1 MTHRKV
7 KKAQKPRIR
16 RSNITPQQR
25 RVRVSKAAHDVI
37 LSIRNDASSVEGLSR
52 TIEWTLA
59 RYKYHRYLAS
69 LVPRSSSQLPDYVL
83 ATEDSLENALKWQI
97 AAICAGRS
105 KIENHNRNAYACIE
119 EITDYTSSLESAN
132 IEMQTCMWSYSAAS
146 QALFSLAKTNGLEAQ
161 RRWMKGSFYVSN
173 PSISNIILYSKGIA
187 SEGDR
192 HPLDIMEVLNRFIF
206 SKIIDEELN
215 LLLYYLTFNPPLNLD
230 VAAKLSPLLLYF
242 PLVDQY
248 EFLANLITSDPK
260 SSGPEG
266 LPYTR
271 EFIELLSIT
280 GDWRGRSWE
289 LLAKNSAPSLLSLP
303 IINRWCSYFLDS
315 IGVLDGISSAPDRE
329 FDIALA
335 NEFFHQPQSP
345 RAYLA
350 SSLFAM
356 KSAQNLE
363 DVKSALY
370 RREIANT
377 HFDNIGNTSSHI
389 TPRCI
394 EFTFDALS
402 AEVGKSGS
410 TYENRELFR
419 IACISGINEG
429 RSLETLVLLYAY
441 TSQDPLAAGYF
452 PASLFSSK
460 ITEDEVTDA
469 GHDARVAIALS
480 RVAGSL
486 GDEGQNLVYIA
497 VEQHLNERGASKPSD
512 LEISGLTDIAF
523 LSEACTSESLRQ
535 SLEFL
540 SKAEMEE
547 ERIKVLLNLAQAN
560 SANEDDYM
568 NEVHVIIGQQT
579 IEELLQR
586 FHVGKVQCD
595 EQALATW
602 ALIELSPKFNR
613 LKDFIDAGLPPV
625 EKNADIEF
633 IAHLTSG
640 KSEPF
645 TFKVPNNESLD
656 IARTILAELNSK
668 YALDPRYGVDSYLSL
683 GMRHGA
689 VEAHLQSPL
698 SAENIL
704 TTKETLGYPEDC
716 FWKGYFIDNGY
727 EHFGEKIGPILANFS
742 EKFDNKLEVIKNDLL
757 QVRRPDKP
765 EGLIVAD
772 WSEASVLSTCA
783 IFAKVPDFEVLI
795 SEFTSIFW
803 ANIEGH
809 LGHAREFIENI
820 LSNELNELIDEL
832 ENEVSQATGQQRLPP
847 FSDAL
852 MRAREE
858 LNNAVRDISSWHNV
872 ARSTDVEP
880 LGLVDII
887 SAAQKIVCRLY
898 PDFHPRVTFSGDTG
912 ISVTYSLQVLI
923 EIFKALFTNVYSHSE
938 VETPSINVHMI
949 MYGEDALNVEFVSD
963 CKDVIKAER
972 AAIDNNE
979 KIKTGEYEQKL
990 PKEGG
995 SGLAKVAR
1003 STLQDGKPNTL
1014 ISVDHAAGKFRVSM
1028 TFRII
1033 QI

>member
-1 MTHRKV
+1 MAYRKRT
-7 KKAQKPRIR
+7 KAQKPRVG
-16 RSNITPQQR
+16 SSALTPQKRQ
-25 RVRVSKAAHDVI
+25 VRVSKGAHDAL
-37 LSIRNDASSVEGLSR
+37 LSIRNEAPSVAALSR
-52 TIEWTLA
+52 TLEWTLA
-59 RYKYHRYLAS
+59 RYKYRRYLVS
-69 LVPRSSSQLPDYVL
+69 LLPRTPSQLPDYVL
-83 ATEDSLENALKWQI
+83 AAGDRLEDALKWQI
-97 AAICAGRS
+97 AAITAAQR
-105 KIENHNRNAYACIE
+105 KIERHNRNAYTSIDQV
-119 EITDYTSSLESAN
+119 TDHTSSFESATV
-132 IEMQTCMWSYSAAS
+132 EMQTCMWSYSAAS
-146 QALFSLAKTNGLEAQ
+146 QALFSLAKSKGLDAQ
-161 RRWMKGSFYVSN
+161 RRWMQGSVYVSN

-192 HPLDIMEVLNRFIF
+192 HPVDIMEVLNRFIF
-206 SKIIDEELN
+206 SKMVDDELN
-215 LLLYYLTFNPPLNLD
+215 LLLYYLTFNPPLNLE

-248 EFLANLITSDPK
+248 EFLANLVTSDPN
-260 SSGPEG
+260 SSTPDSF
-266 LPYTR
+266 PFSAD
-271 EFIELLSIT
+271 FIQLLSAT
-280 GDWRGRSWE
+280 GDWRGKARAMVAENIEST
-289 LLAKNSAPSLLSLP
+289 LLLP
-303 IINRWCSYFLDS
+303 IMNRWCGYLLDS
-315 IGVLDGISSAPDRE
+315 IGVLDGLSSAPDRE
-329 FDIALA
+329 LDIALA

-363 DVKSALY
+363 DVKSAIY
-370 RREIANT
+370 RREIASA
-377 HFDNIGNTSSHI
+377 HFESMELNPEHI
-389 TPRCI
+389 ERRPVGL
-394 EFTFDALS
+394 TFDTMLV
-402 AEVGKSGS
+402 EVGNSDS
-410 TYENRELFR
+410 VYENRELFR
-419 IACISGINEG
+419 IACICGISEG
-429 RSLETLVLLYAY
+429 RTLDTLILLYNY
-441 TSQDPLAAGYF
+441 TSRDPLAAGYF
-452 PASLFSSK
+452 PASLFSTS
-460 ITEDEVTDA
+460 ITEDEVADV
-469 GHDARVAIALS
+469 GHDARAAIALS

-497 VEQHLNERGASKPSD
+497 VEQHLNERGVSKPSD
-512 LEISGLTDIAF
+512 LTIGELIDIAF
-523 LSEACTSESLRQ
+523 LSESCTSASLRQ

-547 ERIKVLLNLAQAN
+547 ERIKVLFNLAQAN
-560 SANEDDYM
+560 LEREDEYID
-568 NEVHVIIGQQT
+568 EVHAIIGQQT

-602 ALIELSPKFNR
+602 ALTELSPKFNR

-625 EKNADIEF
+625 EKNADVEF

-640 KSEPF
+640 KSETF

-656 IARTILAELNSK
+656 IARTILAELNQK

-704 TTKETLGYPEDC
+704 TTKDPLGYPDDC

-727 EHFGEKIGPILANFS
+727 EYNGEKIGPILARFS
-742 EKFDNKLEVIKNDLL
+742 EKFDNKLEAIKNDLL

-772 WSEASVLSTCA
+772 WSEASVLSACA
-783 IFAKVPDFEVLI
+783 RFAEVVDFEAFI
-795 SEFTSIFW
+795 NEFTSIFW
-803 ANIEGH
+803 TIIEKN
-809 LGHAREFIENI
+809 LSDAREFIENV
-820 LSNELNELIDEL
+820 LSNELNGLIDEL
-832 ENEVSQATGQQRLPP
+832 EDDVRQATGQQRLPP

-852 MRAREE
+852 MRARQE
-858 LNNAVRDISSWHNV
+858 LSNAVRDISSWHNV

-880 LGLVDII
+880 LGLVEII

-898 PDFHPRVTFSGDTG
+898 PDFQPRVTFSGDTG

-923 EIFKALFTNVYSHSE
+923 EVFKALFTNVYAHSE
-938 VETPSINVHMI
+938 VEQPTVNIHMI
-949 MYGEDALNVEFVSD
+949 MSGDDALDVEFVSD
-963 CKDVIKAER
+963 CKDLDKAEQ
-972 AAIDNNE
+972 AASDNNE
-979 KIKTGEYEQKL
+979 KIRTGEYEKKL

-1003 STLQDGKPNTL
+1003 STLRDGKPNTI
-1014 ISVDHAAGKFRVSM
+1014 ISVDHEAEKFRVGM

-1033 QI
+1033 QF

>member
-1 MTHRKV
+1 MEV
-7 KKAQKPRIR
+7 
-16 RSNITPQQR
+16 
-25 RVRVSKAAHDVI
+25 
-37 LSIRNDASSVEGLSR
+37 LSR

-59 RYKYHRYLAS
+59 RYKYHRYLVS
-69 LVPRSSSQLPDYVL
+69 LVPRTPSQLPDYVL
-83 ATEDSLENALKWQI
+83 ATGDHLEDALKWQL
-97 AAICAGRS
+97 AAISAARA
-105 KIENHNRNAYACIE
+105 KVERHNRNAYTSIDQV
-119 EITDYTSSLESAN
+119 TDYSASLESAN
-132 IEMQTCMWSYSAAS
+132 AEMRTCMWSYSAAS
-146 QALFSLAKTNGLEAQ
+146 QALFSLAKTKGLDAQ
-161 RRWMKGSFYVSN
+161 RRWMQRNVYVSN

-192 HPLDIMEVLNRFIF
+192 HPVDIMDVLNRFIF
-206 SKIIDEELN
+206 SKMVDDELN
-215 LLLYYLTFNPPLNLD
+215 LLLYYLIFNPPLNLD
-230 VAAKLSPLLLYF
+230 AAAKLSPLLLYF

-248 EFLANLITSDPK
+248 EFLANLVTSDPN

-266 LPYTR
+266 FPYSG
-271 EFIELLSIT
+271 EFIELLSAT
-280 GDWRGRSWE
+280 GDWRGKSRAS
-289 LLAKNSAPSLLSLP
+289 LAENTEPTFLSLP
-303 IINRWCSYFLDS
+303 IVNRWCGSLLDS

-329 FDIALA
+329 LDIALA

-356 KSAQNLE
+356 KSAQTLA

-370 RREIANT
+370 RREIANA
-377 HFDNIGNTSSHI
+377 HFNSMGLNSDHI
-389 TPRCI
+389 ERRRI

-402 AEVGKSGS
+402 VEVGKSES
-410 TYENRELFR
+410 VYENRELLR
-419 IACISGINEG
+419 IACICGISEG
-429 RSLETLVLLYAY
+429 RTLETLILLFSY
-441 TSQDPLAAGYF
+441 TGQDPLAAGYF
-452 PASLFSSK
+452 PASLFSSS
-460 ITEDEVTDA
+460 ITEDEVADI

-497 VEQHLNERGASKPSD
+497 VEQHLSERGVTKPSE
-512 LEISGLTDIAF
+512 LAVEGLIDIAF
-523 LSEACTSESLRQ
+523 LSEACTSASLRQ

-560 SANEDDYM
+560 SENEDEYID
-568 NEVHVIIGQQT
+568 EVHAIIGQQT

-602 ALIELSPKFNR
+602 ALTELSPKFNR

-625 EKNADIEF
+625 EKNADVEF

-640 KSEPF
+640 KSETF

-698 SAENIL
+698 IAENIL
-704 TTKETLGYPEDC
+704 TTKEALGYPEDC
-716 FWKGYFIDNGY
+716 FWKGYFLDNGY
-727 EHFGEKIGPILANFS
+727 EYYGEMIGPILARFS
-742 EKFDNKLEVIKNDLL
+742 EKFDNKLEAIKNDLL

-783 IFAKVPDFEVLI
+783 RFAEVVNFEALI
-795 SEFTSIFW
+795 TEFTSIFW
-803 ANIEGH
+803 ANIEGN
-809 LGHAREFIENI
+809 LGNAREFIENV

-832 ENEVSQATGQQRLPP
+832 EADVRQATGQQRLPP

-858 LNNAVRDISSWHNV
+858 LSNAVKDISSWHNV
-872 ARSTDVEP
+872 ARSTHVEP

-898 PDFHPRVTFSGDTG
+898 PDFQPRVTFSGETG

-923 EIFKALFTNVYSHSE
+923 EVFKALFTNVYAHSE
-938 VETPSINVHMI
+938 VETPSVNVHMTVS
-949 MYGEDALNVEFVSD
+949 GEDALNVEFASD
-963 CKDVIKAER
+963 CKDLNKAEQ
-972 AAIDNNE
+972 AALDNNE
-979 KIKTGEYEQKL
+979 KIKTGEYEKKL

-1003 STLQDGKPNTL
+1003 STLRDGKPNTI
-1014 ISVDHAAGKFRVSM
+1014 ISVDHVARKFRVSM